1 MPGSPRRSPA
11 WATWKAPLVNLD
23 RATEV
28 LQEALSLDR
37 AHGDLLGMAIDR
49 QALAVTSLHAGR
61 AREAHYLL
69 SATIDYVVSSG
80 DTEFLANTLE
90 LAAGVAGH
98 LADAPRAARL
108 AGAAV
113 GVRRRASLPIP
124 ARDAAILE
132 LFLAPARASVPPQA
146 WEAEL
151 AAGRAL
157 SEQQAAE
164 LLVQET
170 SMPDAAVQPSA

>member
-1 MPGSPRRSPA
+1 VESAAGH
-11 WATWKAPLVNLD
+11 LD

-37 AHGDLLGMAIDR
+37 AHGDLLGMAIDQ
-49 QALAVTSLHAGR
+49 QALAVTSLHAGH
-61 AREAHYLL
+61 AGEAQHLL

-108 AGAAV
+108 AGAAE
-113 GVRRRASLPIP
+113 GVRQRASLPIP
-124 ARDAAILE
+124 VRDAAILE
-132 LFLAPARASVPPQA
+132 VFLAPARASLPRQA
-146 WEAEL
+146 WDAEL

-157 SEQQAAE
+157 DQQQAAE
-164 LLVQET
+164 LLVRET
-170 SMPDAAVQPSA
+170 SMRDAPAQPSA